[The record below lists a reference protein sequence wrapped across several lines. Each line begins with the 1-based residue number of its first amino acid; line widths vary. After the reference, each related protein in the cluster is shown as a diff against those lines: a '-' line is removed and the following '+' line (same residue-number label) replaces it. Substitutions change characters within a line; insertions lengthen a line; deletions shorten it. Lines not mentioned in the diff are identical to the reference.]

1 MVHNYYIKCQVCNK
15 ITRIRLQVGWLPEHP
30 IVVTCGE
37 CGTSLSGH
45 VLIGQDEPR
54 LSYYFSNA
62 DSVLEQDADYMVECS
77 GEFPTIKHCLAFDSQ
92 EILITPF
99 IRAMSNMD
107 SNDIYEEFCKS
118 VGTVLQTKY
127 RWNEYKRILDLSLSG
142 NKKYLIQEIQRLFGK
157 DKMPCRNE
165 LEILRGVHMVEVHC
179 FISSLRKDILNNVK
193 FSSGILKINPKETKK
208 LVDYLES
215 TSGYR
220 LEDLQRMGYKLLDD
234 FVAVFPAL
242 VPAYSLQ
249 YVSDNTINYEL
260 EGSSTSNFD
269 TVKQFYLDVYES
281 LGNLLILPVA
291 LNNIKY
297 RDDFYKMSTI
307 DEKEIT
313 LDDFIGLTK
322 ANRYKYCLNN
332 ELYTKELKLIVNS
345 KLRNAIG
352 HNDVQYDTS
361 SQIISYIP
369 NPKKRDVTKETY
381 LLVFE
386 DEAMKLFQGVIVC
399 LEYLYRFREIE
410 IINREITS
418 GGSK

>member
-1 MVHNYYIKCQVCNK
+1 MIHNYYIKCQVCNK

-37 CGTSLSGH
+37 CGTSLSGR
-45 VLIGQDEPR
+45 VRIGQDEPS
-54 LSYYFSNA
+54 LSYSFSNA
-62 DSVLEQDADYMVECS
+62 DSVFEEDADYMVECS
-77 GEFPTIKHCLAFDSQ
+77 GEFPTIKHCLAFHSQ
-92 EILITPF
+92 EILISPF

-107 SNDIYEEFCKS
+107 SSDVYEEFCKS
-118 VGTVLQTKY
+118 VGIILQTKY
-127 RWNEYKRILDLSLSG
+127 GWDQYKRILDLSLSG
-142 NKKYLIQEIQRLFGK
+142 NKKYLIQEIQRLFGQ

-165 LEILRGVHMVEVHC
+165 LEIIRGVHMIEVHC
-179 FISSLRKDILNNVK
+179 FISSLRKDILNDLT
-193 FSSGILKINPKETKK
+193 FSSGILKINPRETKK

-215 TSGYR
+215 TIGYS
-220 LEDLQRMGYKLLDD
+220 LVDFQRMGYKLLDD
-234 FVAVFPAL
+234 FIAVFPTL

-249 YVSDNTINYEL
+249 YFNDNVIDYEL

-269 TVKQFYLDVYES
+269 TVKQFYLDVYET
-281 LGNLLILPVA
+281 LGNLLVLPVA

-297 RDDFYKMSTI
+297 RNDFYKMPII
-307 DEKEIT
+307 DGKEIT

-332 ELYTKELKLIVNS
+332 ELYTKELKIIVNS

-369 NPKKRDVTKETY
+369 NPKKRDVTKKTY

-386 DEAMKLFQGVIVC
+386 DEAVKLFQGVIVC
-399 LEYLYRFREIE
+399 LEYLYRLREIDIFNKE
-410 IINREITS
+410 INVE
-418 GGSK
+418 